1 MTLPL
6 AVAALDSVTVVSRA
20 EPGWLWGLEGIIA
33 VIVAVL
39 LIVLLTS
46 YIVLGVMLKRAFD
59 RMNAAVERF
68 RADIRPVTQRA
79 AEIAEHLEEAASNVN
94 DAVGDVA
101 DTLRAANDTMRDV
114 VATAEERFRELDAI
128 VQVARDEAEDLVTGA
143 ASTVRGVR
151 GGIRAF
157 RDQRR
162 SAPAFARDAQ
172 DDPEAAPAPPAR
184 RRRGGPRIRRAAPP
198 DDE

>member
-33 VIVAVL
+33 IIVAVL
-39 LIVLLTS
+39 LIVLLGS
-46 YIVLGVMLKRAFD
+46 YLVLAIQLRRAFE
-59 RMNAAVERF
+59 RLSNAVERF
-68 RADIRPVTQRA
+68 RGDVLPVTQRA
-79 AEIAEHLEEAASNVN
+79 AEIADHLEEAASNVN
-94 DAVGDVA
+94 DAVGDIA

-162 SAPAFARDAQ
+162 SAPAFAHEAQ

>member
-1 MTLPL
+1 MILPV

-20 EPGWLWGLEGIIA
+20 EPGWLWGLEGFIA
-33 VIVAVL
+33 VVVAVL
-39 LIVLLTS
+39 LIALLTS
-46 YIVLGVMLKRAFD
+46 YLVIAVMLKRAFD
-59 RMNAAVERF
+59 RLSAAVERF
-68 RADIRPVTQRA
+68 RGDIYPVTQRA

-114 VATAEERFRELDAI
+114 VETAEERFRELDAI

-162 SAPAFARDAQ
+162 SAPAFAREAQ
-172 DDPEAAPAPPAR
+172 DDPEAAPPPPAR

>member
-1 MTLPL
+1 MILPL

-101 DTLRAANDTMRDV
+101 DARHVLERDRLV
-114 VATAEERFRELDAI
+114 GEERGGDDRQRRVLVPRRPDAPLQPVRSFDDELRRSHVDDGGRMREMS
-128 VQVARDEAEDLVTGA
+128 TGA
-143 ASTVRGVR
+143 
-151 GGIRAF
+151 GG
-157 RDQRR
+157 
-162 SAPAFARDAQ
+162 
-172 DDPEAAPAPPAR
+172 
-184 RRRGGPRIRRAAPP
+184 
-198 DDE
+198 

>member
-1 MTLPL
+1 MILPL
-6 AVAALDSVTVVSRA
+6 ALAALDSVTVVSRA

-33 VIVAVL
+33 VIVATL
-39 LIVLLTS
+39 LIVLLTAH
-46 YIVLGVMLKRAFD
+46 IVFAVLLKRAFD
-59 RMNAAVERF
+59 RMSAAIERF
-68 RADIRPVTQRA
+68 RGDVRPVTQRA

-101 DTLRAANDTMRDV
+101 DTLRTANDTMRDI

-162 SAPAFARDAQ
+162 SAPAFAREAQ
-172 DDPEAAPAPPAR
+172 DDPESPPPPPAR
-184 RRRGGPRIRRAAPP
+184 RRRGGPRIRRGASQ